1 LASLIYNSYQQIFAT
16 SLAAEGTVLE
26 HQAEFVNAIRSS
38 KMRERLFDAMEQY
51 YSHDFGNGR
60 VGKGFYEQLLL
71 AVRAA
76 GSPEAIKEFEIRF
89 SPFLNPDQKHLNAD
103 DVGDLEGIT
112 NPELT
117 AAVQD
122 RPRSEWDRVF
132 APYLAAFLGALIIG
146 LSAIGM
152 TATEQSTMTAATT
165 PRAKAVESAS
175 GTLTQPMQVVGVKPL
190 EPETTPGAA
199 EPSHQLNQDR
209 ESPVRLSQE
218 GEVRFQ
224 KAYVHQNGSILA
236 DGQNLD
242 LYGAMLIRR
251 DRICT
256 SAEGARWTCGQRA
269 YMALRALLAGRPITC
284 SFKQLSI
291 PPKAVCSMDGQ
302 DIAQFLLREGWAELP
317 INVTEQAYV
326 EASELAHRK
335 GLGIWGDGP
344 PLAKPAQAEHGVDR
358 LATGEN

>member
-1 LASLIYNSYQQIFAT
+1 MRKT
-16 SLAAEGTVLE
+16 RV
-26 HQAEFVNAIRSS
+26 R
-38 KMRERLFDAMEQY
+38 RER
-51 YSHDFGNGR
+51 
-60 VGKGFYEQLLL
+60 
-71 AVRAA
+71 
-76 GSPEAIKEFEIRF
+76 P
-89 SPFLNPDQKHLNAD
+89 P
-103 DVGDLEGIT
+103 
-112 NPELT
+112 
-117 AAVQD
+117 
-122 RPRSEWDRVF
+122 
-132 APYLAAFLGALIIG
+132 
-146 LSAIGM
+146 
-152 TATEQSTMTAATT
+152 
-165 PRAKAVESAS
+165 
-175 GTLTQPMQVVGVKPL
+175 VKPL

-209 ESPVRLSQE
+209 ESPVLLSQE
-218 GEVRFQ
+218 DEVRFQ
-224 KAYVHQNGSILA
+224 QAYVHQNGSILA

-251 DRICT
+251 DRICA

-344 PLAKPAQAEHGVDR
+344 PLPRVGQERAKTEPSNFVEPRVSHGQAMAKFWLSVAPSADFQVHQVISASIQLRRWTNNYEKDPREEGAPSR
-358 LATGEN
+358 R